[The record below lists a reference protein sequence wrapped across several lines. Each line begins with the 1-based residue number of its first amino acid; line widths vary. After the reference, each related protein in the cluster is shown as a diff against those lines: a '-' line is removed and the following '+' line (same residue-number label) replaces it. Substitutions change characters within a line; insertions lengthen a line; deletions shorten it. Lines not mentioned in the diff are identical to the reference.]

1 MTYIRPEVSGRAGSS
16 STKLPQLSALELER
30 HVSVAEAA
38 AIKGVS
44 PWTFK
49 RHYSHLIKRV
59 SPRREAVKLRNLLEE
74 DAT

>member
-1 MTYIRPEVSGRAGSS
+1 MATIHSGVTGR
-16 STKLPQLSALELER
+16 KLPELSALELEK
-30 HVSVAEAA
+30 HVSVPEAA

-59 SPRREAVKLRNLLEE
+59 SPRRHAVKIRDLLRE